1 MEINIT
7 LLGQM
12 ITFGLLVWFTMK
24 KVWPPL
30 LNAMQ
35 ERQKRIADGLAAAER
50 GKKEQ
55 ELAESKIQDQL
66 REAKQQ
72 AADIIAQAQKRG
84 NEIVEEAKE
93 AARSEGDRIKAAAG
107 AEIEQEVN
115 RAKEKLRAQVAT
127 IAVEGAER
135 ILKKEIDP
143 KAHSQVLDDLVAQI

>member
-115 RAKEKLRAQVAT
+115 RAKEQLRAQVAA

>member
-1 MEINIT
+1 VEINIT